1 MTFDDME
8 ISPQGGSPIHTLAAW
23 FAAQGFTHERVGEE
37 EVVAT
42 VDGAWG
48 KYELRGIWREDDCV
62 LQFLALPDVTIQSDK
77 FGAIYETLGLI
88 NEQMW
93 LGHFELWSGSGAIVF
108 RHATL
113 LESQDGP
120 VLDIDQADALIESAI
135 GELDRFYPVFQFV
148 LWGDKTPTEA
158 LAAAM
163 VETHGE
169 A

>member
-8 ISPQGGSPIHTLAAW
+8 ISAEGGSPIHTLAAW

-42 VDGAWG
+42 ADGAWG

-77 FGAIYETLGLI
+77 FAVMYETLGLI

-113 LESQDGP
+113 LENQEGP
-120 VLDIDQADALIESAI
+120 ALDIDQADALIESAI

-148 LWGDKTPTEA
+148 LWGDKSPAEA

>member
-42 VDGAWG
+42 ADGAWG

-77 FGAIYETLGLI
+77 FGVIYETLGLI

-113 LESQDGP
+113 LENQDGP